1 MQTILN
7 NIILFDVKM
16 KDKDYLFQLIASKD
30 VLLFIGAGFSIL
42 SGLPSGNTLK
52 NSLVQDVQRLT
63 NLDMA
68 DKSLQDI
75 CDVLQ
80 IKMGQTKFI
89 SLLASYLN
97 KPSIDTSAHD
107 LLACIPFFDNIV
119 TTNYDTFIEDALGD
133 KCIVKV
139 GDENLGIQ
147 EKGRVCIYKIHGDF
161 SHPKQIVISKNDYAK
176 FSNEPSLIWN
186 EVKGLMSKKAIVFIG
201 YSIEDIHVYNY
212 LFEIIKSLRKQRKKH
227 RHAYY
232 VAPSISKE
240 DNRLLRSR
248 GITPINS
255 TGKKFLIDLDNYL
268 KSSVVSLYKK
278 KETDMNSL
286 SSYMA
291 IKNISCRLS
300 SSEQPLTDFKPLD
313 SSKPFVSQFNFGL
326 RIPTFDKENLKT
338 IGEVTDEGGLKI
350 PVSHIQNFS
359 GTINETVIMDQSDI
373 SFIELLPK
381 TEKIDIRYTDTQGKT
396 IMFPKSICYK
406 SSFSHYDLRFVIK
419 RKLYEIKL
427 DLNFIQSE
435 IKGTFTINF
444 KEVSIDHTGL
454 KEELKEL
461 MIMTAT
467 EGGTFHIMIKGRN
480 TPLPFMITSP
490 SEFIEEA
497 IIYYI
502 CLNKLVIEKN
512 LRIYEYPVYS
522 HENLN
527 NVLVLY
533 SYYFEVVFY
542 SSILYHS
549 ENITFSC
556 DLDFFPET
564 IDYVDEINKNRHAFK
579 MLGEIE
585 DFSFAGVEL
594 RNIYNGM
601 VIQKSLKQKIKKK
614 PSGKHSLEITAK
626 TSDILF
632 LYADSEEKIEKIL
645 SKPENISDFTNP
657 YLLL

>member
-1 MQTILN
+1 
-7 NIILFDVKM
+7 M
-16 KDKDYLFQLIASKD
+16 KDKEYLLQLIGSKD
-30 VLLFIGAGFSIL
+30 ILLFIGAGFSI
-42 SGLPSGNTLK
+42 SSELPSGSALK
-52 NSLVQDVQRLT
+52 NLLAQDVQKLT
-63 NLDMA
+63 NLEMS

-80 IKMGQTKFI
+80 NKMGQTKFI

-97 KPSIDTSAHD
+97 KPSADTSAHD

-147 EKGRVCIYKIHGDF
+147 EKGRICIYKIHGDF
-161 SHPKQIVISKNDYAK
+161 SHPKHIVVSKNDYAK

-186 EVKGLMSKKAIVFIG
+186 EVKGLMSKKAILFIG
-201 YSIEDIHVYNY
+201 YSIDDIHVYYY
-212 LFEIIKSLRKQRKKH
+212 LFEIIKCLRKKDKKH
-227 RHAYY
+227 RHTYY

-255 TGKKFLIDLDNYL
+255 TGKNFLSDLDNYL

-278 KETDMNSL
+278 KETDMTSL

-291 IKNISCRLS
+291 IKNIFCRLS
-300 SSEQPLTDFKPLD
+300 SSEQALTDFKPLD
-313 SSKPFVSQFNFGL
+313 SSKPFVFQFNFGL
-326 RIPTFDKENLKT
+326 GIPTFDKENLKT

-350 PVSHIQNFS
+350 PVSHIQYFS

-373 SFIELLPK
+373 NFIELLPQ
-381 TEKIDIRYTDTQGKT
+381 TEKIDIRYTDTQGRS

-406 SSFSHYDLRFVIK
+406 NSFSHYDLRFIIK

-427 DLNFIQSE
+427 DLNFVQNE
-435 IKGTFTINF
+435 IKGTFTLSFN
-444 KEVSIDHTGL
+444 KVSIDHTGL

-461 MIMTAT
+461 MIMTAA
-467 EGGTFHIMIKGRN
+467 EGGTFYLAIKDHII
-480 TPLPFMITSP
+480 PLPFKITAP
-490 SEFIEEA
+490 SEFVKEA
-497 IIYYI
+497 IIYYT
-502 CLNKLVIEKN
+502 CLNKLVIEEN

-522 HENLN
+522 HENLS

-533 SYYFEVVFY
+533 SYYFEVRFY
-542 SSILYHS
+542 SSIMYYS
-549 ENITFSC
+549 ENITFSS

-564 IDYVDEINKNRHAFK
+564 INYIDEINKNHHAFK
-579 MLGEIE
+579 MLGEIK
-585 DFSFAGVEL
+585 DFSFAGVEI
-594 RNIYNGM
+594 RNIYSCM
-601 VIQKSLKQKIKKK
+601 VIQNSLKQEIKKE
-614 PSGKHSLEITAK
+614 PSGRHSIEIMAK

-632 LYADSEEKIEKIL
+632 LYADSEEKIERIL
-645 SKPENISDFTNP
+645 SKPESILNFTNS